1 MKYIPLIKTS
11 SKLNYIMK
19 KIIFLFLGLYAVS
32 LYAQPYM
39 LDQIV
44 AIVGSKHIKQSDV
57 EGMYLQ
63 YRLQGVPVRGD
74 MKCSIFEELLT
85 QKLMMNQAEV
95 DSLVVEGSEVEQ
107 ELNRRLEFF
116 IRQTGSQEK
125 MEEYFKKS
133 IYEIKDDLRS
143 ALYDQLLA
151 QKMQGEILKDVK
163 VTPSEVRSFYNKI
176 PKDSIPLINGQVEVA
191 QLVMYPPYSDEAISE
206 VRQELLNMRKEII
219 NGRSFRTLAVLY
231 SEEPA
236 AVRTGGEIGF
246 QSKGEGLDPEYV
258 KAAWAL
264 KNKGDVSR
272 IVETQFGYHIIQLI
286 DKRGDQVNTRH
297 IIKKPKLNPEAIET
311 VTQRLD
317 SVAKL
322 IKEEKIDW
330 DKAVLYFSQ
339 DENTRFNG
347 GVMINPNDFST
358 SFEMNHLEKS
368 DYEVIKNLKIGEI
381 SAPFES
387 KDEKQRP
394 VYKILKVN
402 SLTDPH
408 RANLKEDYTYLQS
421 ITQQNKSMS
430 VIEDWVNEKI
440 ESSYIYI
447 DDSFKRCG
455 LNNNNWLK

>member
-1 MKYIPLIKTS
+1 
-11 SKLNYIMK
+11 MK